1 MVMFNIKVNYGLDS
15 ISRSNKS
22 YKKLFDKYWQNMVC
36 HSICLSTYD
45 RLVIMTHLKYDTYES
60 YSIYMSHDNVN
71 KVTVV
76 GSQVYGDEQGN
87 FKE

>member
-1 MVMFNIKVNYGLDS
+1 
-15 ISRSNKS
+15 
-22 YKKLFDKYWQNMVC
+22 MVC

-60 YSIYMSHDNVN
+60 YSLYDSQTMSHDNVN